1 MSYRLFILALNLNM
15 KIAIVGS
22 RSFKDYELL
31 KNEVEKFISENS
43 LEEVTIVSGGAIGA
57 DTLAEEF
64 AAEKGYKT
72 IIFLPDR
79 KTHGREAC
87 RIRNTDIVETGEVV
101 FAFWDGI
108 STGTKD
114 SIDKAQNLNKSVFIH
129 LF

>member
-1 MSYRLFILALNLNM
+1 M

>member
-1 MSYRLFILALNLNM
+1 M

-43 LEEVTIVSGGAIGA
+43 LEQVTIVSGGAVGA
-57 DTLAEEF
+57 DTLAEQF
-64 AAEKGYKT
+64 AAEKDYKT

-79 KTHGREAC
+79 KAHGWEAY
-87 RIRNTDIVETGEVV
+87 RIRNTEIVKTGEVV

>member
-1 MSYRLFILALNLNM
+1 M

-22 RSFKDYELL
+22 RSFKDYEFL
-31 KNEVEKFISENS
+31 KKEVEKFISENS
-43 LEEVTIVSGGAIGA
+43 LEEVTIVSGGAVGA

-64 AAEKGYKT
+64 AAENGYET
-72 IIFLPDR
+72 IIYLPDR
-79 KTHGREAC
+79 KTYGREAC
-87 RIRNTDIVETGEVV
+87 RVRNTDIVETGDVV

-114 SIDKAQNLNKSVFIH
+114 SINKAEKLNKKMFIH

>member
-1 MSYRLFILALNLNM
+1 MSM

-31 KNEVEKFISENS
+31 KNEVEKFITENS
-43 LEEVTIVSGGAIGA
+43 LEEVTIVSGGAVGA
-57 DTLAEEF
+57 DTLAEQF
-64 AAEKGYKT
+64 AAEMGYKT
-72 IIFLPDR
+72 VIFLPEY
-79 KTHGREAC
+79 KKYGRGAC
-87 RIRNTDIVETGEVV
+87 HVRNTDIVETSEVV

-114 SIDKAQNLNKSVFIH
+114 SIDKAQNLNKPVFIH

>member
-1 MSYRLFILALNLNM
+1 MSM

-31 KNEVEKFISENS
+31 KNEVEKFITENS
-43 LEEVTIVSGGAIGA
+43 LEEVTIVSGGAVGA
-57 DTLAEEF
+57 DTLAEQF
-64 AAEKGYKT
+64 AAEMGYKT
-72 IIFLPDR
+72 VIFIPDR

>member
-1 MSYRLFILALNLNM
+1 M

-22 RSFKDYELL
+22 RSFKDYEFL

-43 LEEVTIVSGGAIGA
+43 LQEATIVSGGAVGA
-57 DTLAEEF
+57 DALAEQF
-64 AAEKGYKT
+64 AAEKGYET

-79 KTHGREAC
+79 KTYGRKAC
-87 RIRNTDIVETGEVV
+87 RVRNTEIVETGDVV

-114 SIDKAQNLNKSVFIH
+114 SIDKAQNLNKPVFIH

>member
-1 MSYRLFILALNLNM
+1 M

-31 KNEVEKFISENS
+31 KNEVENFIAVNA
-43 LEEVTIVSGGAIGA
+43 LKQILIVSGGAKGA
-57 DTLAEEF
+57 DALAEKF
-64 AAEKGYKT
+64 ASEKGYGT
-72 IIFLPDR
+72 LIFLPEWE
-79 KTHGREAC
+79 KYGRGAC
-87 RIRNTDIVETGEVV
+87 SVRNTQIIENADVV